1 MQKVKFPRN
10 ISIRASLDALRSE
23 DDTDE
28 DEDALLVEQGVSTDV
43 VSVESFEEMLQVSS
57 YPNELADEEDR
68 ILLDRFLDGEAIE
81 EFANVR

>member
-1 MQKVKFPRN
+1 M
-10 ISIRASLDALRSE
+10 DALRSE